1 MLWKI
6 DRSKEVVHMQYNLTG
21 QDTYSDAGQTIND
34 DFPALS
40 TNCEKPIVW

>member
-1 MLWKI
+1 MPWKI

-21 QDTYSDAGQTIND
+21 QDTYNNPGQTING

-40 TNCEKPIVW
+40 TNCEKSIVW